1 VSRKPKILYLQLKT
15 VSFWTSNFSCN
26 REHCNVLTTK
36 FAVAGHKNGAYDDV
50 TAGPGI
56 MSEINTGNSVDPMM
70 PPNNAGG
77 M

>member
-1 VSRKPKILYLQLKT
+1 
-15 VSFWTSNFSCN
+15 
-26 REHCNVLTTK
+26 
-36 FAVAGHKNGAYDDV
+36 VADQKNGAYDVELGYNV
-50 TAGPGI
+50 TAGPRI